1 MCNCQCIP
9 QPVYKNPAQMEFI
22 GFETRFPES
31 YERGFISGINWDA
44 NWIPGGPW
52 IYRGKDKKME
62 EEDTLKHKN
71 YMDGFHAGLEHRL
84 KINPHFAAW
93 WNRNKGKHMYAPGV
107 TIDQI
112 RYTDPEEIYPAYYEA
127 A

>member
-9 QPVYKNPAQMEFI
+9 QPVYKNPDQMEFL
-22 GFETRFPES
+22 GLETRFPEK
-31 YERGFISGINWDA
+31 YQEGFNTGVTWDA
-44 NWIPGGPW
+44 NWMPGGPW
-52 IYRGKDKKME
+52 IYKGKNDAMHEADK
-62 EEDTLKHKN
+62 LKHKN
-71 YMDGFHAGLEHRL
+71 WMDGFSAGLALRL

-93 WNRNKGKHMYAPGV
+93 WNRNKGLRHVPGV

-112 RYTDPEEIYPAYYEA
+112 RYREPEEIYPAYQEA